1 MGLSGSTEWQ
11 GQGVKKGEIR
21 KMERFWN
28 KIRTK
33 MMGVGFQG
41 LQTDTS
47 IPEAAPL
54 HTYGKGE
61 RWSHFFCNTSDNID
75 S

>member
-1 MGLSGSTEWQ
+1 
-11 GQGVKKGEIR
+11 
-21 KMERFWN
+21 MERFWN